1 MAEDKTDNKSPPFI
15 VSLLSG
21 GVAGLVCD
29 VSLYPL
35 DTIKT
40 RLQSPQGFLKS
51 GGFKGIYSGLS
62 AAAVGSAPGAALFF
76 STYETVNHY
85 VLENHKDVPMPV
97 SHMFAASCGE
107 VMACLIRVPTEVLKQ
122 RMQAGMYKTFG
133 SSLSSV
139 LATEGF
145 MGLYR
150 GFGITIFREVPFS
163 LLQFPMYE
171 KLKSIIRASR
181 SDGDVPAIQAAAC
194 GSFSGAISAAATT
207 PMDVIKTRVMLGA
220 DAQNV
225 PYRGVVDCFKRVLA
239 GAFNIVSCCVVFTS
253 VLCAVCVG
261 INDDKPYMF

>member
-1 MAEDKTDNKSPPFI
+1 MEDNKSPPFI

-21 GVAGLVCD
+21 GVAGIVCD
-29 VSLYPL
+29 ISLYPL

-85 VLENHKDVPMPV
+85 VLENHKNTPMPV

-107 VMACLIRVPTEVLKQ
+107 VMACLVRVPTEVLKQ
-122 RMQAGMYKTFG
+122 RMQAGMYNSFRSALT
-133 SSLSSV
+133 SV
-139 LATEGF
+139 LSTDGF

-150 GFGITIFREVPFS
+150 GYGITIFREVPFS
-163 LLQFPMYE
+163 LLQFPIYE
-171 KLKSIIRASR
+171 KLKSRIRVSR
-181 SDGDVPAIQAAAC
+181 KDEDVPALHAAAC

-207 PMDVIKTRVMLGA
+207 PMDVIKTRVMLGV

-225 PYRGVVDCFKRVLA
+225 PYASVRDCFQRVCA
-239 GAFNIVSCCVVFTS
+239 GVYT
-253 VLCAVCVG
+253 AV
-261 INDDKPYMF
+261 